1 MLCSTD
7 SDYSIFYVTPR
18 KIKSSS
24 KFNRSSSFANIGA
37 ATIFPLIV
45 PQQTGT
51 NSSGIIIH
59 ILVTTAVRFKPYRG
73 SFNAKFFF
81 LQVLTVTDNNYSSV
95 NYLTTTVASYLD
107 MNWDWQKSR
116 WNVFL
121 EWLTDFFHVNN
132 LTGVRFLADFGKR
145 IDIFEIYNY
154 SSNIFLTCSI
164 IYIQN
169 LDIRTSCRYLFFVFT
184 FYLPLPSIFFLS
196 FI

>member
-59 ILVTTAVRFKPYRG
+59 ILVTTAIRFKPYRG
-73 SFNAKFFF
+73 SFNAKFFLF
-81 LQVLTVTDNNYSSV
+81 QVLTVTDNNYSSV
-95 NYLTTTVASYLD
+95 NYLTTTVVSYLD

-121 EWLTDFFHVNN
+121 E
-132 LTGVRFLADFGKR
+132 
-145 IDIFEIYNY
+145 
-154 SSNIFLTCSI
+154 
-164 IYIQN
+164 
-169 LDIRTSCRYLFFVFT
+169 
-184 FYLPLPSIFFLS
+184 
-196 FI
+196 